1 MADATVVFAGWN
13 SSTQSWGAGTWGND
27 VAFPVTATAS
37 VGAVTITGASSVP
50 SVVGVAATGA
60 VGSVSV
66 TAGTGVNVTPTGIAA
81 TGGVG
86 SATVEADS
94 SVSIPV
100 SPLTE
105 FAVTVVNAG
114 SGNKYNIGGS
124 AQPTLTLVEGNTYK
138 FDQSDSSNSGHPLR
152 LSITSDGTHGGGSA
166 YTTGVTTNGSPGSSG
181 AYTQIVVAAGAPT
194 LYYYCT
200 NHSGMGG
207 QANTDAGLVSFG
219 GTGQITA
226 TTSQV
231 IPVAPTGISSTAVVN
246 SATIVCECDANVS
259 VTGVSATGLVSRVTV
274 WGRIIPDTSPDI
286 WTEIA
291 A

>member
-13 SSTQSWGAGTWGND
+13 SSTQAWGSGTWGND
-27 VAFPVTATAS
+27 VAFPISATGS
-37 VGAVTITGASSVP
+37 VGAVTVEGAASIPDVGLAASTFVGTVAITVGTGVN
-50 SVVGVAATGA
+50 VNVTGVAATGQVESA
-60 VGSVSV
+60 TIEAGASVSV
-66 TAGTGVNVTPTGIAA
+66 PA
-81 TGGVG
+81 
-86 SATVEADS
+86 
-94 SVSIPV
+94 

-114 SGNKYNIGGS
+114 YGNKYNIGGS

-138 FDQSDSSNSGHPLR
+138 FDQSDASNSGHPLR
-152 LSITSDGTHGGGSA
+152 LSITSDGSHGGGSA
-166 YTTGVTTNGSPGSSG
+166 YTTGVTTSGTPGSSG

-226 TTSQV
+226 VTDQIV
-231 IPVAPTGISSTAVVN
+231 PVAPTGISSTGVVD
-246 SATIVCECDANVS
+246 SANIVCECDANVN
-259 VTGVSATGLVSRVTV
+259 VTGVSATGGTASVLV
-274 WGRIIPDTSPDI
+274 WGRIIPPETTI

>member
-1 MADATVVFAGWN
+1 MADAKVVFSGWN
-13 SSTQSWGAGTWGND
+13 SSTQAWGSGTWGND

-37 VGAVTITGASSVP
+37 VGTVTIKGASNVP

-114 SGNKYNIGGS
+114 YGNKYNIGGS
-124 AQPTLTLVEGNTYK
+124 AQPTLTLVEGSTYK
-138 FDQSDSSNSGHPLR
+138 FDQSDASNSGHPLR
-152 LSITSDGTHGGGSA
+152 LSITSDGSHGGGSE
-166 YTTGVTTNGSPGSSG
+166 YTTGVTTSGTPGSSG
-181 AYTQIVVAAGAPT
+181 AYTQIVVAAAHL
-194 LYYYCT
+194 LY
-200 NHSGMGG
+200 
-207 QANTDAGLVSFG
+207 
-219 GTGQITA
+219 I
-226 TTSQV
+226 
-231 IPVAPTGISSTAVVN
+231 
-246 SATIVCECDANVS
+246 TIVQTIVAWVGKL
-259 VTGVSATGLVSRVTV
+259 TRMQGLYLL
-274 WGRIIPDTSPDI
+274 
-286 WTEIA
+286 A
-291 A
+291 APLR